1 MKTST
6 YGGVKPGSKA
16 DGKSGAIL
24 GFVLIIVL
32 ALSLL
37 GVGLLNLGGMNAV
50 EVVRS
55 YNLNKAFWAA
65 EAGLFNARAKLRG
78 DSTYRNLEIFPSVF
92 SNPGFG
98 YTVRVSSSD
107 HVNFGVVS
115 TGVVQGA
122 IRIVQMSLRVEE
134 GWPSAFNYS
143 LFSGGQM
150 KLGQNISVTGT
161 GESGNLYADAGY
173 AGGSKEPV
181 TNSSSIY
188 DGVSGAYPEP
198 SAAHEVPVLETAYYD
213 LKIAGI
219 GPSSPSTYPAFL
231 GGGTYFVNNSAGI
244 NITSSITGP
253 GILVV
258 NGPVSI
264 ASATAVIGDGI
275 TIIAQGI
282 LSIGTTSTLGSNDVF
297 YSSTG
302 ISVAKD
308 NTFSAGNSALITPG
322 SIDIQKTFQFAGLI
336 YAGGDIIMDKFTG
349 SAGITGCVVSDGDL
363 TIKKD
368 LNITY
373 DASQLPSPFLPGFN
387 SDVVVTDGIWSQVF

>member
-1 MKTST
+1 MKTSS

-78 DSTYRNLEIFPSVF
+78 DSSYRAGSFPSVF

-98 YTVRVSSSD
+98 YTVRVTTPD

-122 IRIVQMSLRVEE
+122 TRIVQMSLRVEE

-143 LFSGGQM
+143 LFSGGAM
-150 KLGQNISVTGT
+150 KLAKDISVTGSGGYGDIYT
-161 GESGNLYADAGY
+161 ESGF
-173 AGGSKEPV
+173 AGGSKEPT
-181 TNSSSIY
+181 TNNASIY
-188 DGVSGAYPEP
+188 DGVAGGYPAP
-198 SAAHEVPVLETAYYD
+198 SPVPDVPTIDQTYYNGLLSTAAGSLNT
-213 LKIAGI
+213 
-219 GPSSPSTYPAFL
+219 TYPGSL
-231 GGGTYFVNNSAGI
+231 SGTYYVKQGI
-244 NITSSITGP
+244 TISTPLSGS

-258 NGPVSI
+258 NGPVTI
-264 ASATAVIGDGI
+264 GAGAVIGNGI
-275 TIIAQGI
+275 TIIAQGA
-282 LSIGTTSTLGSNDVF
+282 LSISSTPILGSNDVF
-297 YSSTG
+297 YSATS
-302 ISVAKD
+302 ISIAKD
-308 NTFSAGNSALITPG
+308 NSFSAGNSALITPG
-322 SIDIQKTFQFAGLI
+322 SIDIQKTFQFSGLI
-336 YAGGDIIMDKFTG
+336 YAGGDIVMDKATG
-349 SAGITGCVVSDGDL
+349 TTATITGCVVANGSL
-363 TIKKD
+363 TLKKD
-368 LNITY
+368 FIITY
-373 DASQLPSPFLPGFN
+373 DASQLPNPFIPGFTTE
-387 SDVVVTDGIWSQVF
+387 VVVTDGVWSQVF

>member
-6 YGGVKPGSKA
+6 GWGLKLGMETG
-16 DGKSGAIL
+16 GKSGAIL
-24 GFVLIIVL
+24 GMALVIVL

-37 GVGLLNLGGMNAV
+37 GLGLLNLGRMNAV
-50 EVVRS
+50 EVSRS

-78 DSTYRNLEIFPSVF
+78 DSTYRAGSFPSVF
-92 SNPGFG
+92 SNPDFG
-98 YTVRVSSSD
+98 YTVRVSTPD

-122 IRIVQMSLRVEE
+122 TRVVQMSLRVEE

-150 KLGQNISVTGT
+150 KLGQNISVTGS
-161 GESGNLYADAGY
+161 GGNGNLYADTGY

-181 TNSSSIY
+181 TNNCSIY
-188 DGVSGAYPEP
+188 DGVPGAYPEP
-198 SAAHEVPVLETAYYD
+198 TIAHEVPALVTTYYD
-213 LKIAGI
+213 NLLIQATT
-219 GPSSPSTYPAFL
+219 SPNIKYPAFL
-231 GGGTYFVNNSAGI
+231 SGI
-244 NITSSITGP
+244 YTVKEDVSITSPMGGS

-258 NGPVSI
+258 NGSVSI
-264 ASATAVIGDGI
+264 SAGAIIGNGV
-275 TIIAQGI
+275 TIIAKGG
-282 LSIGTTSTLGSNDVF
+282 LSISSTASLGSNDVF
-297 YSSTG
+297 YSAES
-302 ISVAKD
+302 IQIAKD

-336 YAGGDIIMDKFTG
+336 YAGGGIVMDKFTG
-349 SAGITGCVVSDGDL
+349 SAGITGCVVSGGDL

-373 DASQLPSPFLPGFN
+373 DASQLPSPFFPGFN